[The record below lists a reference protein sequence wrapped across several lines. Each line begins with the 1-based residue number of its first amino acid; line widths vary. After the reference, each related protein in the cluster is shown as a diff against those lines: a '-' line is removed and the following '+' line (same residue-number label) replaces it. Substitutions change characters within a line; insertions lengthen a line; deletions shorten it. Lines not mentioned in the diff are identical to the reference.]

1 MFKQEV
7 KAYYRQVRDQQ
18 PITASEFKDFLLQ
31 ESKVAS
37 ISAQHSRGSRDPE
50 ISRWWP
56 VFVISETR
64 KRVQRGGGAQRAL
77 QVHPSL
83 LPRGQPRA
91 LGPEY
96 CLLESSHFS
105 FIYLFFLTFPHF
117 HRLQI
122 KEKMDENGA
131 PSELTKQ
138 LHHVRDLFDG
148 LKSCSWNWVA
158 VFYWTE
164 VNGGDRTPRCTYY
177 VGQRRVCPRCIPAVT
192 GARDKETR
200 RHDKAR
206 THCSLTH
213 LEPPTKPVCVFL
225 TCESPVDVQKLKWVK
240 AKHT

>member
-1 MFKQEV
+1 MTGVCHFRNTKTSST
-7 KAYYRQVRDQQ
+7 R
-18 PITASEFKDFLLQ
+18 
-31 ESKVAS
+31 
-37 ISAQHSRGSRDPE
+37 
-50 ISRWWP
+50 RWR
-56 VFVISETR
+56 S
-64 KRVQRGGGAQRAL
+64 
-77 QVHPSL
+77 
-83 LPRGQPRA
+83 
-91 LGPEY
+91 
-96 CLLESSHFS
+96 ESSTSSSVATSQRSAKGFRARILPS
-105 FIYLFFLTFPHF
+105 RVEPLFIYLFIFILTFPHF

-131 PSELTKQ
+131 PSELTEQ
-138 LHHVRDLFDG
+138 LHHVRDSFDG

-225 TCESPVDVQKLKWVK
+225 TCENTYRVQLMYKSSSEWRQSILRSYGEVGVGG
-240 AKHT
+240 ALRTH